1 MKHYVMIQRPE
12 LPADMQA
19 ALSRLDGRTGEQLTE
34 AYNAESRLGFT
45 GVYAQAIH
53 VLALHQ
59 HLKAKFGSG
68 PLVIE
73 DNAVLTMSGPVRW
86 DGVTWV
92 PDGPGPDVVAQ
103 DNRYHGQPESKGT
116 STSRANGHW
125 GPLASLV
132 EWMQR
137 RLNGLKSAF
146 GTSEKP
152 KVSSPSEADRAEF
165 MRRKYAEL
173 MMAHNA
179 WSEEQEEDDV

>member
-19 ALSRLDGRTGEQLTE
+19 ALNRLDGRTGEQLIE

-45 GVYAQAIH
+45 GVYAQAVH

-59 HLKAKFGSG
+59 HLKARFGTG

-92 PDGPGPDVVAQ
+92 PDGPVPEKVAE
-103 DNRYHGQPESKGT
+103 DNQQPGLEGT
-116 STSRANGHW
+116 SPRRSNGLLPSF
-125 GPLASLV
+125 GSFV
-132 EWMQR
+132 EWMRR
-137 RLNGLKSAF
+137 RLHGLKSASA
-146 GTSEKP
+146 TSEESKT
-152 KVSSPSEADRAEF
+152 VSPEEAKRAEF

-173 MMAHNA
+173 MMAHNVWA
-179 WSEEQEEDDV
+179 DELDELED

>member
-19 ALSRLDGRTGEQLTE
+19 ALSRLEGRTGEQLIE

-59 HLKAKFGSG
+59 HLKVRFGAG
-68 PLVIE
+68 PLLIE

-92 PDGPGPDVVAQ
+92 PDGPGPDDVAE
-103 DNRYHGQPESKGT
+103 DNRKPEPEGT
-116 STSRANGHW
+116 SPSRFNGLW
-125 GPLASLV
+125 GPLDSFV
-132 EWMQR
+132 EWMQV

-146 GTSEKP
+146 ATSKKP
-152 KVSSPSEADRAEF
+152 KVASTDEAARAEF
-165 MRRKYAEL
+165 MRRRYAEL

-179 WSEEQEEDDV
+179 WSDELEEDDV

>member
-19 ALSRLDGRTGEQLTE
+19 ALSRLDGRTGEQLIE

-59 HLKAKFGSG
+59 HLKARFGSG

-92 PDGPGPDVVAQ
+92 PNGPGPDKGAQ
-103 DNRYHGQPESKGT
+103 DDRQSAPEGT
-116 STSRANGHW
+116 SPSRANGHW

-146 GTSEKP
+146 TSSEKT
-152 KVSSPSEADRAEF
+152 KVRSQEEAERAEF

>member
-19 ALSRLDGRTGEQLTE
+19 ALSRLDGRTGEQLIE
-34 AYNAESRLGFT
+34 AYNVESRLGFT

-59 HLKAKFGSG
+59 HLKARFGSG

-92 PDGPGPDVVAQ
+92 PNGPGPDKGAQ
-103 DNRYHGQPESKGT
+103 DDRQSAPEGT
-116 STSRANGHW
+116 SPRRSNGLLAPF
-125 GPLASLV
+125 GPFV
-132 EWMQR
+132 DWMRR
-137 RLNGLKSAF
+137 RLNGLKSASAK
-146 GTSEKP
+146 SEKS
-152 KVSSPSEADRAEF
+152 KAVSPDEAERAEF

-179 WSEEQEEDDV
+179 WSDELDE